1 MGNPTDEDRLD
12 NATSLTREEAVLR
25 LLGMPPHY
33 LDQVWLAHD
42 DNPEGGEYVGET
54 LYDIVQ
60 GEYESAE
67 DAYNTAKREKLSIE
81 VVAEKLAELDRC
93 VLQNANFQR
102 YNCDIVDELAKQDK
116 SELRIDKFATT
127 NLADPHITISSLDLW
142 VLKKYR
148 VKTEVK
154 EVPPPECQEQD
165 KPWLKVDLRDP
176 APEQPWYV
184 PARYFA
190 RQLVKHDST
199 LLIRKDQLAK
209 KVVQSLTGVGI
220 YKRGNLLPH
229 NAATVKKSFS
239 KVKLS

>member
-1 MGNPTDEDRLD
+1 M
-12 NATSLTREEAVLR
+12 
-25 LLGMPPHY
+25 
-33 LDQVWLAHD
+33 
-42 DNPEGGEYVGET
+42 
-54 LYDIVQ
+54 
-60 GEYESAE
+60 
-67 DAYNTAKREKLSIE
+67 
-81 VVAEKLAELDRC
+81 
-93 VLQNANFQR
+93 
-102 YNCDIVDELAKQDK
+102 
-116 SELRIDKFATT
+116 
-127 NLADPHITISSLDLW
+127 
-142 VLKKYR
+142 
-148 VKTEVK
+148 
-154 EVPPPECQEQD
+154 PPPECQEQD